1 MKELAIGEIGLIWG
15 VKVQVVEATIH
26 DVCENCA
33 FFAIKGYNKCPCNMC
48 GPKKRK
54 DNKSVYF
61 KEYQNEKENNNQPIK
76 DIPQNA

>member
-15 VKVQVVEATIH
+15 VKVEVVETAIH

-33 FFAIKGYNKCPCNMC
+33 FSVNKGYNKCPSNVC

-54 DNKSVYF
+54 DKKSVYF
-61 KEYQNEKENNNQPIK
+61 KEYQDEKKE
-76 DIPQNA
+76 